1 MSLKFPRRNV
11 AQRKDVPFDIRERTF
26 RINNL
31 GKSGE

>member
-1 MSLKFPRRNV
+1 M

-26 RINNL
+26 LLGSIINNL